1 MSLSLLV
8 LLLGAAATAAAFNLV
23 PFTSAPPQPRHVRT
37 SFTSIGN
44 RGGTTIIS
52 KTPLRP
58 SPKTCTRGLHSTG
71 HNHIDSNQW
80 DDSSS
85 QQATVA
91 NDSATLPPKS
101 LLLVP
106 PTPDQ
111 NKVLGNNEPSLTRR
125 DHTTALI
132 LLPGCLLQ
140 PYQYETMAKAIQRE
154 FDGQC
159 WVVVP
164 KLPLDMANPWSVPR
178 AVRQSIAT
186 LRAAGYPRDRP
197 VYVGGHSLGGIFLPN
212 LLDDDEPD
220 NDLVDQIAGLVQLGS
235 FVSREQK
242 RKQKKKE
249 RDGIIAATRSAF
261 DRTPRLVLN
270 GDLDGL
276 IRVARIA
283 EDFYN
288 HVVLAGDTERGR
300 LHHAVVLV
308 RGMVRYSEDADVWGE
323 TSDPLFWTFL
333 PSHKKN

>member
-1 MSLSLLV
+1 L
-8 LLLGAAATAAAFNLV
+8 
-23 PFTSAPPQPRHVRT
+23 
-37 SFTSIGN
+37 
-44 RGGTTIIS
+44 
-52 KTPLRP
+52 
-58 SPKTCTRGLHSTG
+58 TRG
-71 HNHIDSNQW
+71 
-80 DDSSS
+80 
-85 QQATVA
+85 
-91 NDSATLPPKS
+91 
-101 LLLVP
+101 
-106 PTPDQ
+106 
-111 NKVLGNNEPSLTRR
+111 

-140 PYQYETMAKAIQRE
+140 PHQNETVAKAIQRE

-164 KLPLDMANPWSVPR
+164 KLPLDMANPWSVTR
-178 AVRQSIAT
+178 AVRRSITA

-212 LLDDDEPD
+212 LLDEPD

-242 RKQKKKE
+242 RKQKKQQ
-249 RDGIIAATRSAF
+249 RDGIIATNKSAF

-288 HVVLAGDTERGR
+288 HVVLAGDTERDR

-308 RGMVRYSEDADVWGE
+308 RGMVRYDG
-323 TSDPLFWTFL
+323 
-333 PSHKKN
+333 

>member
-1 MSLSLLV
+1 VPLSLV
-8 LLLGAAATAAAFNLV
+8 LLWGAAATAAAFNLV
-23 PFTSAPPQPRHVRT
+23 PFTSAPPSRHVRT
-37 SFTSIGN
+37 AFTSIGKC
-44 RGGTTIIS
+44 GTTIIPKS
-52 KTPLRP
+52 PLRP
-58 SPKTCTRGLHSTG
+58 SPQTWTGGLHSSG
-71 HNHIDSNQW
+71 NNHIENNEW
-80 DDSSS
+80 VDSSS

-91 NDSATLPPKS
+91 NESSASATLPPKS

-106 PTPDQ
+106 PTSDQ
-111 NKVLGNNEPSLTRR
+111 NDSNEPSSSRR

-140 PYQYETMAKAIQRE
+140 PHQYETVAKAIQIE
-154 FDGQC
+154 FDGNQC

-178 AVRQSIAT
+178 AVRRSIAA
-186 LRAAGYPRDRP
+186 LRAVGYPHDRP

-212 LLDDDEPD
+212 LLDEPD

-242 RKQKKKE
+242 RKQKKQQ
-249 RDGIIAATRSAF
+249 RDGIIAATTKSAF

-288 HVVLAGDTERGR
+288 HVVLAGDTERDR

-308 RGMVRYSEDADVWGE
+308 RGMVRYRDDADFGR
-323 TSDPLFWTFL
+323 DFL
-333 PSHKKN
+333 LIS

>member
-1 MSLSLLV
+1 MVMVSLSV
-8 LLLGAAATAAAFNLV
+8 LLWGAAATAAAFNVV
-23 PFTSAPPQPRHVRT
+23 PSSASAPPTRHVRT
-37 SFTSIGN
+37 AFTSIGN
-44 RGGTTIIS
+44 RGTMIYL
-52 KTPLRP
+52 KTQLRP
-58 SPKTCTRGLHSTG
+58 SSKPWTG
-71 HNHIDSNQW
+71 ALYSSGNNHIENNNKW
-80 DDSSS
+80 DDSS

-91 NDSATLPPKS
+91 NGSDSVTLPRKS

-111 NKVLGNNEPSLTRR
+111 NEQLGNEQSLSRR
-125 DHTTALI
+125 DHITALI

-140 PYQYETMAKAIQRE
+140 PNQYETVAKAIQRE
-154 FDGQC
+154 FAGNSAC

-178 AVRQSIAT
+178 AARRSIAA

-220 NDLVDQIAGLVQLGS
+220 SDLTDQIAGLVQLGS

-242 RKQKKKE
+242 RKQKKKP
-249 RDGIIAATRSAF
+249 RDGIIAAATTKSAF

-288 HVVLAGDTERGR
+288 HVVLAGDTERDR

-308 RGMVRYSEDADVWGE
+308 RGMVRYWG
-323 TSDPLFWTFL
+323 
-333 PSHKKN
+333 